1 MGFGSITT
9 GERPADFDDYIDLSF
24 VNVMAD
30 RLVRATAAGG
40 GIRLVAVSTTETLR
54 EAQARHGLSLL
65 TAVMLGRAMSA
76 GLMLASSMKVRH
88 GRVNLRLG
96 SDGPIKGLMVDAGRD
111 GTVRGYVGEPAL
123 ELDPIADEKGNYG
136 FNFKA
141 AAGTGYLHVMRDDG
155 KGEPFNSTV
164 ELVGGAI
171 GEDVASYLLHS
182 EQTPS
187 GVFVGEKIN
196 RDGIL
201 CSGGLLVQ
209 ILPKAAEEPALVEL
223 IEQRCREIEG
233 FSERLAAC
241 NNNLEDLLIDV
252 FPDLDPQPLTDT
264 EATQDVRFKCR
275 CTRERSI
282 GALLLLGRKELSEML
297 EADGQA
303 ELTCHFCNNRY
314 VVEREELI
322 GIIEGLPAAV

>member
-1 MGFGSITT
+1 
-9 GERPADFDDYIDLSF
+9 
-24 VNVMAD
+24 MAD

-65 TAVMLGRAMSA
+65 TTVMLGRAMSA

-123 ELDPIADEKGNYG
+123 ELDPIADGNGNYG

-155 KGEPFNSTV
+155 NGEPFNSTV

-196 RDGIL
+196 TDGIQ

-233 FSERLAAC
+233 FSQRLATC

-252 FPDLDPQPLTDT
+252 FPDLDPRPLTDN
-264 EATQDVRFKCR
+264 EATQDIRFKCR

-282 GALLLLGRKELSEML
+282 GALLLLGRSDLSEML
-297 EADGQA
+297 EVDGQA

-314 VVEREELI
+314 VVDREELT
-322 GIIEGLPAAV
+322 GIIQELPSAV

>member
-1 MGFGSITT
+1 
-9 GERPADFDDYIDLSF
+9 
-24 VNVMAD
+24 MAD

-123 ELDPIADEKGNYG
+123 ELDPISDEKGNYG